1 MGRWV
6 GGPSG
11 TAQGCAR
18 TPSGGSAEVAGPF
31 FCIRGDA
38 PTWQLPEPGR
48 AQTMAMDA
56 GVDGPCP
63 VVPVVRAAALQLWGR
78 RHYLE
83 TTELE

>member
-1 MGRWV
+1 MGWGAQRHCPGV
-6 GGPSG
+6 RPDPKRGQRRGGW
-11 TAQGCAR
+11 AL
-18 TPSGGSAEVAGPF
+18 

-38 PTWQLPEPGR
+38 LTWQLPEPGW

-56 GVDGPCP
+56 GVDRPCP
-63 VVPVVRAAALQLWGR
+63 VVPAVRAAALQLGGR